1 MSKMGSVKF
10 FESYIED
17 AMVKNGETTHQE
29 MYRVGFCLFD
39 LVSEGTFSPSS
50 KDQLQQLL
58 NLREAMNNISKRLI
72 SRWEETL

>member
-1 MSKMGSVKF
+1 MNKIGTVNF

-29 MYRVGFCLFD
+29 LYRVGFCLFD
-39 LVSEGTFSPSS
+39 LISEGSFSPSA

-58 NLREAMNNISKRLI
+58 NLREAMENISKRLI